1 MKVFVCSPYRGDIE
15 RNTKRARAYVETV
28 ITQGHTPFA
37 PHLLYTQ
44 ILDEETDR
52 ELGMELGLDM
62 LTAMDELWGLWRA
75 RHGRYAAGNQQC
87 HQSGDSGQV
96 CGGIEMKLTIFTA
109 NCAGNALN
117 PYYPN
122 RVEAMDEDSFKA
134 AVSLDHVAA
143 EFKGAYRSNTNFIQ
157 ADHISMD
164 VDNELSDEPEDW
176 ITPGGYFVYL

>member
-1 MKVFVCSPYRGDIE
+1 
-15 RNTKRARAYVETV
+15 
-28 ITQGHTPFA
+28 
-37 PHLLYTQ
+37 
-44 ILDEETDR
+44 
-52 ELGMELGLDM
+52 
-62 LTAMDELWGLWRA
+62 
-75 RHGRYAAGNQQC
+75 
-87 HQSGDSGQV
+87 
-96 CGGIEMKLTIFTA
+96 MKLTIFTA

-176 ITPGGYFVYL
+176 ITPFLGKAALSIFMSLAKSPLGLSSSIKLRVI